1 MVAAVQSLAFYC
13 FPLLTGLLLHVMRQ
27 RDHDSYLL
35 RRQHERGETARSLHD
50 TIGNDL
56 AYLIL
61 RIDHA
66 ETEGMPADEHE
77 YQQQLDELRDAA
89 SRAMGHTHEVI
100 DSLENH
106 PQRPSDPSHEGS
118 HGSKQPRTADST
130 EVDAAAQRAGLQSLI
145 DEEEARLEAPG
156 FTGDNL
162 LAEPHRPL
170 TPETMRLLAGLLSN
184 LLAELYANIAKH
196 AIRANGT
203 PSASPSTRT
212 PSTSPPATPSHPM
225 TRDSASTATKPS
237 SKHTSAP
244 SKPTPNKPTGSWRL
258 AFQSMAAGKTC
269 IRRPAMS
276 SNRMTRIIRL
286 RHRRRM
292 TTPAGTREGD
302 DDDADHGHRG
312 DGLSQY
318 QRGDNHAH
326 GGVDGEQRADH
337 ARRRDTPGQRV
348 HRVGNRDSQHRRGG
362 DDAPLGGRH
371 VRGVTDGYRRSG
383 QRRDRDRQGEPVEP
397 GARLADPV
405 GEERVQAE
413 AHGRARA

>member
-1 MVAAVQSLAFYC
+1 MVRLRRARDIVSSNRMTTGFHPAVGMATMSGMRHDDMVGVSARAIRIGVLDNDPFALDAMCAMISAVSKDFRVMWSTGSPAVAIEHCHNPHTRPEVLVLDMALGGITGADVCRRIRRRTGGTGIVCVTSYSVDVYQREAIASGAQGLFAKERLRTDIAVAIRWAAQSL
-13 FPLLTGLLLHVMRQ
+13 
-27 RDHDSYLL
+27 
-35 RRQHERGETARSLHD
+35 
-50 TIGNDL
+50 
-56 AYLIL
+56 
-61 RIDHA
+61 
-66 ETEGMPADEHE
+66 PADEHE

-292 TTPAGTREGD
+292 TTPAG
-302 DDDADHGHRG
+302 HPRG
-312 DGLSQY
+312 
-318 QRGDNHAH
+318 
-326 GGVDGEQRADH
+326 
-337 ARRRDTPGQRV
+337 RRR
-348 HRVGNRDSQHRRGG
+348 
-362 DDAPLGGRH
+362 
-371 VRGVTDGYRRSG
+371 
-383 QRRDRDRQGEPVEP
+383 
-397 GARLADPV
+397 
-405 GEERVQAE
+405 
-413 AHGRARA
+413 

>member
-77 YQQQLDELRDAA
+77 YQQQLD
-89 SRAMGHTHEVI
+89 
-100 DSLENH
+100 
-106 PQRPSDPSHEGS
+106 
-118 HGSKQPRTADST
+118 
-130 EVDAAAQRAGLQSLI
+130 
-145 DEEEARLEAPG
+145 
-156 FTGDNL
+156 
-162 LAEPHRPL
+162 EPHRPL

-292 TTPAGTREGD
+292 TTPAG
-302 DDDADHGHRG
+302 HPRG
-312 DGLSQY
+312 
-318 QRGDNHAH
+318 
-326 GGVDGEQRADH
+326 
-337 ARRRDTPGQRV
+337 RRR
-348 HRVGNRDSQHRRGG
+348 
-362 DDAPLGGRH
+362 
-371 VRGVTDGYRRSG
+371 
-383 QRRDRDRQGEPVEP
+383 
-397 GARLADPV
+397 
-405 GEERVQAE
+405 
-413 AHGRARA
+413 

>member
-1 MVAAVQSLAFYC
+1 
-13 FPLLTGLLLHVMRQ
+13 
-27 RDHDSYLL
+27 
-35 RRQHERGETARSLHD
+35 
-50 TIGNDL
+50 
-56 AYLIL
+56 
-61 RIDHA
+61 
-66 ETEGMPADEHE
+66 MPADEHE

-145 DEEEARLEAPG
+145 DEEEVRLEAPG

-292 TTPAGTREGD
+292 TTPAG
-302 DDDADHGHRG
+302 HPRG
-312 DGLSQY
+312 
-318 QRGDNHAH
+318 
-326 GGVDGEQRADH
+326 
-337 ARRRDTPGQRV
+337 RRR
-348 HRVGNRDSQHRRGG
+348 
-362 DDAPLGGRH
+362 
-371 VRGVTDGYRRSG
+371 
-383 QRRDRDRQGEPVEP
+383 
-397 GARLADPV
+397 
-405 GEERVQAE
+405 
-413 AHGRARA
+413 